1 MQIRDVDVQDD
12 ARKNSDMFFTFA
24 FFFARTFPARKQF
37 AYLIYKHEYIVVF
50 YWVCFFDLIQIKIK
64 FCFV

>member
-37 AYLIYKHEYIVVF
+37 A
-50 YWVCFFDLIQIKIK
+50 
-64 FCFV
+64 